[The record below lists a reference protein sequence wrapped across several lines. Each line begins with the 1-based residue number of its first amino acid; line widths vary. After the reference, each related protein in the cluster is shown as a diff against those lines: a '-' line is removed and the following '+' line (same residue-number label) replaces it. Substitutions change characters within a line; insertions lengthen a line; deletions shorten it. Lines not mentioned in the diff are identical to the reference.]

1 MLSTKMDERQ
11 DIVLRLLQQRDQEGM
26 RQLFQHYG
34 GALLSII
41 DPVVR
46 QPEVSEEVLH
56 DVLLKIWENIGA
68 YDAEKSRLFTWM
80 ARIARNA
87 AIDRIRSKSFRKQ
100 SKTEA
105 FDVSVRSH
113 NELSQTPS
121 MDHIGVSKLL
131 TSLDDNHR
139 SIIELLYLR
148 DFTQSEAAEE
158 LGLPLGTIKTR
169 ARRAILQLRT
179 LLQREMV
186 WLPFLYLSLK
196 NIFGY

>member
-26 RQLFQHYG
+26 RQLFKHYG

-41 DPVVR
+41 DPVIR

-105 FDVSVRSH
+105 FDVTVRTH

-131 TSLDDNHR
+131 TRLDDNHR

-148 DFTQSEAAEE
+148 DFTQTEAAEE